1 MQLCKLMKTR
11 TYFLWLALAALITL
25 ALRLPFLR
33 CGAFG
38 ADVTIFYDEV
48 NYVWLASSLA
58 NGDTYAD
65 TLWAWTR
72 APGVALLLL
81 LLSWLRGLPP
91 ELVICD
97 FQVVQSVLWV
107 GMLLPLSWI
116 SVTLFGRRVAV
127 VAALLLAT
135 LPLAAAMSLLVYSE
149 TLFSAGTLVTVAAL
163 LRHNRHPHPKWLVLA
178 GVAAGLAAL
187 SRSAMLPMLPI
198 FALWVAFPGNPF
210 GTAVHAPIT
219 NRPPLIRWSMRSFQ
233 LLRHQLR
240 LLPPIIF
247 LACSV
252 LTIAPWT
259 VRNYLTYGGIILID
273 TTGAYTLWA
282 NNKVTDVTVVLAMH
296 AVSDN
301 PVERQRYAM
310 EQARRAILSDP
321 ARFVRKVALGMVEAW
336 RPTRFESAWGSLTEV
351 LQRSRPAAI
360 LGQVW
365 ALTSALLPL
374 ALLGIV
380 CAPHPDVVAGR
391 YRLVILAL
399 AASFALVIGV
409 THYEDRYRLPFLI
422 LLLPH
427 AAWCLAHPQALLR
440 TLRHPPAL
448 VTLAL
453 IIALIPYYSPYL
465 WPDQVR
471 HAQALALHGR
481 GLLRATWGDIAGAL
495 HDQQQAA
502 RLEPQFHAAGV
513 TAARLAVAMDDLAT
527 AEELLRAVLANAR
540 KAWDVSPEAIVLLQH
555 VLLQQGRTAEAIG
568 LDEQHFIA
576 GRRRAEVLAW
586 QQGPAPSSSL
596 AVGDLDLGLVQ
607 GFYVREQHD
616 TGAFRWS
623 RPHARLLLA
632 GDGDLVCLRLNAAR
646 PPDLPAPIV
655 RLRARLPAAGG
666 RRVEL
671 GTIHPPRYGWAETC
685 VPLPT
690 RLSAETLE
698 LHLHTPAYNPRLDS
712 PRLDSRNLGVAVA
725 EAWLTSEPLSLDAAT
740 GLRLDRLVAHADAPS
755 TAAWQLIGA
764 TGTFTA
770 TPGAVLP
777 LTLWWRGAQPP
788 SVDTFTFLH
797 LRNRQGT
804 TIADYNAPLAGGQF
818 PQPWVAGEP
827 LLDQTALTLPADLAP
842 GRYRLVGGA
851 FDPTT
856 GAVLVQADLGE
867 VEASFRGQ
875 GTGDRGQETGA
886 ELFVYSLPIR

>member
-1 MQLCKLMKTR
+1 MKTH

-33 CGAFG
+33 CGSFG
-38 ADVTIFYDEV
+38 SDVIIFYDEV

-91 ELVICD
+91 ELVVCD

-116 SVTLFGRRVAV
+116 SATLFGRRTAV

-163 LRHNRHPHPKWLVLA
+163 LYHNRHPHPKWLVLA

-187 SRSAMLPMLPI
+187 SRSAMLPLLPI
-198 FALWVAFPGNPF
+198 FALWVAFPGELP
-210 GTAVHAPIT
+210 GAAVHTAQTTPP
-219 NRPPLIRWSMRSFQ
+219 RPRGEEGGAPLIRWSLHSFQ
-233 LLRHQLR
+233 SLRHQLH

-282 NNKVTDVTVVLAMH
+282 NNKVTDITVVLAMH

-310 EQARRAILSDP
+310 EQARQAILSDP

-374 ALLGIV
+374 SLLGIV
-380 CAPHPDVVAGR
+380 CAPHPDVVARR

-440 TLRHPPAL
+440 ALRRPLAL
-448 VTLAL
+448 ATLAL

-465 WPDQVR
+465 WPDQWR

-481 GLLRATWGDIAGAL
+481 GLLRATWGDTAGAL
-495 HDQQQAA
+495 HDQRRAA

-540 KAWDVSPEAIVLLQH
+540 KDWDVSPEAIVLLQQ
-555 VLLQQGRTAEAIG
+555 VLLQQDRTAEAIE
-568 LDEQHFIA
+568 LDQQHFIA

-586 QQGPAPSSSL
+586 QQGPAPTSTL

-607 GFYVREQHD
+607 GFYVREQYD

-623 RPHARLLLA
+623 RPEARLLLA
-632 GDGDLVCLRLNAAR
+632 GDGDFVCLRLNAAR
-646 PPDLPAPIV
+646 PPDLPAPTV
-655 RLRARLPAAGG
+655 RLSARVPITDGPLM
-666 RRVEL
+666 EL
-671 GTIHPPRYGWAETC
+671 ATLHPPRQGWARLC
-685 VPLPT
+685 APLT
-690 RLSAETLE
+690 TLTPATNGIE
-698 LHLHTPAYNPRLDS
+698 LHLNVAAYNPRAHS
-712 PRLDSRNLGVAVA
+712 VSRDSRNLGVAVT
-725 EAWLTSEPLSLDAAT
+725 EAWLTSGPLSLDAAT
-740 GLRLDRLVAHADAPS
+740 GLRLDRLVSHADAPS
-755 TAAWQLIGA
+755 TAALQLIGA
-764 TGTFTA
+764 TGTFSA

-788 SVDTFTFLH
+788 PADTFTFLH
-797 LRNRQGT
+797 LRDSQGM

-818 PQPWVAGEP
+818 PQLWITGEP
-827 LLDQTALTLPADLAP
+827 LLDQTALALPADLAP

-851 FDPTT
+851 FDLAT

-867 VEASFRGQ
+867 VEASFR
-875 GTGDRGQETGA
+875 
-886 ELFVYSLPIR
+886 

>member
-1 MQLCKLMKTR
+1 MHLCKLMKTR

-38 ADVTIFYDEV
+38 ADVTIVYDEV

-81 LLSWLRGLPP
+81 LLSWMRGLPP
-91 ELVICD
+91 ELVVCD
-97 FQVVQSVLWV
+97 FQVVQSGLWV

-116 SVTLFGRRVAV
+116 SATLFGRRVAV

-163 LRHNRHPHPKWLVLA
+163 LYHNRHPHPKWLVLA

-187 SRSAMLPMLPI
+187 SRSAMLPLLPI
-198 FALWVAFPGNPF
+198 FALWVAFPGELP
-210 GTAVHAPIT
+210 GAAVHTAQPIAPD
-219 NRPPLIRWSMRSFQ
+219 PQGDEGAVLLIRWSLSNFQ
-233 LLRHQLR
+233 SLHHQLH

-247 LACSV
+247 LTCSV

-259 VRNYLTYGGIILID
+259 LRNYLTYGGIILID

-310 EQARRAILSDP
+310 EQACQAILSDP

-380 CAPHPDVVAGR
+380 CAPHLDVEARR

-399 AASFALVIGV
+399 VASFALVVGV

-422 LLLPH
+422 LLLPY

-440 TLRHPPAL
+440 ALRRPLAL
-448 VTLAL
+448 ATLAL

-465 WPDQVR
+465 
-471 HAQALALHGR
+471 
-481 GLLRATWGDIAGAL
+481 
-495 HDQQQAA
+495 
-502 RLEPQFHAAGV
+502 
-513 TAARLAVAMDDLAT
+513 
-527 AEELLRAVLANAR
+527 
-540 KAWDVSPEAIVLLQH
+540 
-555 VLLQQGRTAEAIG
+555 
-568 LDEQHFIA
+568 
-576 GRRRAEVLAW
+576 
-586 QQGPAPSSSL
+586 
-596 AVGDLDLGLVQ
+596 
-607 GFYVREQHD
+607 
-616 TGAFRWS
+616 
-623 RPHARLLLA
+623 
-632 GDGDLVCLRLNAAR
+632 
-646 PPDLPAPIV
+646 
-655 RLRARLPAAGG
+655 
-666 RRVEL
+666 
-671 GTIHPPRYGWAETC
+671 
-685 VPLPT
+685 
-690 RLSAETLE
+690 
-698 LHLHTPAYNPRLDS
+698 
-712 PRLDSRNLGVAVA
+712 
-725 EAWLTSEPLSLDAAT
+725 
-740 GLRLDRLVAHADAPS
+740 
-755 TAAWQLIGA
+755 
-764 TGTFTA
+764 
-770 TPGAVLP
+770 
-777 LTLWWRGAQPP
+777 
-788 SVDTFTFLH
+788 
-797 LRNRQGT
+797 
-804 TIADYNAPLAGGQF
+804 
-818 PQPWVAGEP
+818 
-827 LLDQTALTLPADLAP
+827 
-842 GRYRLVGGA
+842 
-851 FDPTT
+851 
-856 GAVLVQADLGE
+856 
-867 VEASFRGQ
+867 
-875 GTGDRGQETGA
+875 
-886 ELFVYSLPIR
+886 